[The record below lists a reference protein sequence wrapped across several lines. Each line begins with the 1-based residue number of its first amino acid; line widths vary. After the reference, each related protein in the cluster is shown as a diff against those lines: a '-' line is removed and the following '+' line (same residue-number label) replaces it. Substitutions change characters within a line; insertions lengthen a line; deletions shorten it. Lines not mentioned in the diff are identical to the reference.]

1 MRTML
6 SQIGIRQMTRQRINM
21 DLDSELWKQAKRA
34 AVGADL
40 SLREWVS
47 AALEEKLVREASMIH
62 RHPGETG

>member
-1 MRTML
+1 
-6 SQIGIRQMTRQRINM
+6 MTRQRINM
-21 DLDSELWKQAKRA
+21 DLDSELWKQAKKA

-47 AALEEKLVREASMIH
+47 AAIEEKLVREASMIH